1 MRVGR
6 SPDQS
11 ENSNG
16 EEQGLLNK
24 AWKVKTRTRQEGSL
38 RKRWEQKGE
47 CVYRCCGLTSASD

>member
-1 MRVGR
+1 MQVGR

-11 ENSNG
+11 ENGNG

-38 RKRWEQKGE
+38 GKRWEQKGE
-47 CVYRCCGLTSASD
+47 CV